1 MSDILFDPNPSQA
14 SEAFQRACQHAAD
27 RLPEH
32 VDHAAK
38 LLPDLHEIYARA
50 LKLFTIAQL
59 RFWHVDSSD
68 EEDDPRPLFPSSG
81 PCPSWTLDHPGPAPP
96 ALALVSASASPVLAQ
111 QPALTDLETDSESDS
126 SVSTIPVYPPAKR
139 FRSAP

>member
-68 EEDDPRPLFPSSG
+68 EEDNPRPLFPSSG

-96 ALALVSASASPVLAQ
+96 ALALANPLVSGRVQVRSWSKSARFLTCSLSDAGGARFWKVLA
-111 QPALTDLETDSESDS
+111 
-126 SVSTIPVYPPAKR
+126 
-139 FRSAP
+139 F